1 MAVPAEWL
9 GNTVPMIVEARPS
22 GLSENSIPV
31 DRITI
36 LAGETNIGLLLLPGN
51 YDIQAFTETETIGQK
66 TIKVE

>member
-1 MAVPAEWL
+1 
-9 GNTVPMIVEARPS
+9 MIVEARPS